1 MDLAGTP
8 HHCGQYF
15 CLWSGPRGM
24 PLPTY
29 VQTTSLW
36 LEKLNLNSEQNKERF
51 LSDWHIWRHCLEI
64 VYHLEVFIFWSL
76 FSLSFSLCQ
85 GFQFRGGRV
94 HKEWCS
100 NHSEKRRKS
109 SFPLTNTHWKG
120 FIKIAICGNVSP
132 TVKVKKGQNSHTW
145 AMLWDGFVSE
155 IYNYA
160 QYFQMFF
167 SKKKM
172 VLRQSEASG
181 RLGGTLE
188 VSNLR
193 KLLVKNKLQG
203 AHSTFQRGQPTRKD
217 RLRQRLQD
225 GLANHRSWLK
235 LKLIRQ
241 RSLSS
246 TIVFII
252 IILFASLAS
261 AIPFD
266 GHSMRISKR
275 LARNE
280 GSGYI
285 GRSFPLQWNF
295 VLWNTF
301 SEKLYKEKSVLFSET
316 FFQTRFDE
324 VLLQN
329 ISMIYSFFSL
339 TKPKNM
345 C

>member
-1 MDLAGTP
+1 
-8 HHCGQYF
+8 
-15 CLWSGPRGM
+15 
-24 PLPTY
+24 
-29 VQTTSLW
+29 
-36 LEKLNLNSEQNKERF
+36 
-51 LSDWHIWRHCLEI
+51 
-64 VYHLEVFIFWSL
+64 
-76 FSLSFSLCQ
+76 
-85 GFQFRGGRV
+85 
-94 HKEWCS
+94 
-100 NHSEKRRKS
+100 
-109 SFPLTNTHWKG
+109 
-120 FIKIAICGNVSP
+120 
-132 TVKVKKGQNSHTW
+132 
-145 AMLWDGFVSE
+145 
-155 IYNYA
+155 
-160 QYFQMFF
+160 
-167 SKKKM
+167 M
-172 VLRQSEASG
+172 VLRQSESSG

-280 GSGYI
+280 GPGYI
-285 GRSFPLQWNF
+285 GRSFPLQ
-295 VLWNTF
+295 
-301 SEKLYKEKSVLFSET
+301 
-316 FFQTRFDE
+316 
-324 VLLQN
+324 
-329 ISMIYSFFSL
+329 
-339 TKPKNM
+339 
-345 C
+345 

>member
-1 MDLAGTP
+1 M
-8 HHCGQYF
+8 
-15 CLWSGPRGM
+15 
-24 PLPTY
+24 
-29 VQTTSLW
+29 
-36 LEKLNLNSEQNKERF
+36 
-51 LSDWHIWRHCLEI
+51 
-64 VYHLEVFIFWSL
+64 YHLEVFIFWSL

-132 TVKVKKGQNSHTW
+132 TLKVKKGQNSHTW
-145 AMLWDGFVSE
+145 AMLWDCFVSE

-172 VLRQSEASG
+172 VLRQPEASG

-329 ISMIYSFFSL
+329 ISMVYSFFSL

>member
-1 MDLAGTP
+1 MLKSFWEKEKILLPADKHTLKGIYKNRYLWKCISNFESKKRSKYS
-8 HHCGQYF
+8 HVGNVVGLL
-15 CLWSGPRGM
+15 CLW
-24 PLPTY
+24 
-29 VQTTSLW
+29 
-36 LEKLNLNSEQNKERF
+36 NLQ
-51 LSDWHIWRHCLEI
+51 LCA
-64 VYHLEVFIFWSL
+64 IFW
-76 FSLSFSLCQ
+76 
-85 GFQFRGGRV
+85 
-94 HKEWCS
+94 
-100 NHSEKRRKS
+100 
-109 SFPLTNTHWKG
+109 
-120 FIKIAICGNVSP
+120 NVF
-132 TVKVKKGQNSHTW
+132 
-145 AMLWDGFVSE
+145 LR
-155 IYNYA
+155 
-160 QYFQMFF
+160 
-167 SKKKM
+167 KKM
-172 VLRQSEASG
+172 VLRQSESSG

-324 VLLQN
+324 VLSQN
-329 ISMIYSFFSL
+329 ISMIY
-339 TKPKNM
+339 
-345 C
+345 

>member
-1 MDLAGTP
+1 
-8 HHCGQYF
+8 
-15 CLWSGPRGM
+15 
-24 PLPTY
+24 
-29 VQTTSLW
+29 
-36 LEKLNLNSEQNKERF
+36 
-51 LSDWHIWRHCLEI
+51 
-64 VYHLEVFIFWSL
+64 
-76 FSLSFSLCQ
+76 
-85 GFQFRGGRV
+85 
-94 HKEWCS
+94 
-100 NHSEKRRKS
+100 
-109 SFPLTNTHWKG
+109 
-120 FIKIAICGNVSP
+120 
-132 TVKVKKGQNSHTW
+132 
-145 AMLWDGFVSE
+145 MLWDCFVSE

-285 GRSFPLQWNF
+285 GRSFPLQRNF
-295 VLWNTF
+295 VL
-301 SEKLYKEKSVLFSET
+301 
-316 FFQTRFDE
+316 
-324 VLLQN
+324 
-329 ISMIYSFFSL
+329 
-339 TKPKNM
+339 
-345 C
+345 

>member
-1 MDLAGTP
+1 M
-8 HHCGQYF
+8 
-15 CLWSGPRGM
+15 
-24 PLPTY
+24 
-29 VQTTSLW
+29 
-36 LEKLNLNSEQNKERF
+36 
-51 LSDWHIWRHCLEI
+51 
-64 VYHLEVFIFWSL
+64 YHLEVFIFWSL

-145 AMLWDGFVSE
+145 AMLWDCFVSE

-217 RLRQRLQD
+217 WLRQRLQD
-225 GLANHRSWLK
+225 GLANHKSWLK

-246 TIVFII
+246 TIVFIVYHHH
-252 IILFASLAS
+252 SLRQPGIS
-261 AIPFD
+261 
-266 GHSMRISKR
+266 HSFWWSF
-275 LARNE
+275 NE
-280 GSGYI
+280 
-285 GRSFPLQWNF
+285 NF
-295 VLWNTF
+295 
-301 SEKLYKEKSVLFSET
+301 
-316 FFQTRFDE
+316 
-324 VLLQN
+324 
-329 ISMIYSFFSL
+329 
-339 TKPKNM
+339 
-345 C
+345 